1 MLPLRLLES
10 SFTLVFYALIYLR
23 YLLQIYLEIID
34 VEHLPSVHCV
44 LCVPA
49 NTGVIPEA

>member
-1 MLPLRLLES
+1 MLPLQLLET

-34 VEHLPSVHCV
+34 VEHLPSVQCV
-44 LCVPA
+44 LRVPT
-49 NTGVIPEA
+49 NTGVTPEA